1 MDTTDLSVVEGNRV
15 SSSTDKL
22 RIRKIS
28 KQEKYKIYNISTGEI
43 LELYDS
49 RKLAHNALKEHQQEE
64 KKKQVR
70 FDDSVVV
77 VRIKNGDNL
86 KHRIKEEI
94 KK

>member
-43 LELYDS
+43 LKFYDS
-49 RKLAHNALKEHQQEE
+49 RKLAHDALKVMNEE
-64 KKKQVR
+64 EKKQVR

-77 VRIKNGDNL
+77 VHIENGDNL

>member
-1 MDTTDLSVVEGNRV
+1 MNRE
-15 SSSTDKL
+15 KL
-22 RIRKIS
+22 RIRKIN

-43 LELYDS
+43 LKLYDS
-49 RKLAHNALKEHQQEE
+49 RKLAYTALKEMNEEE
-64 KKKQVR
+64 KKKQVK

-77 VRIKNGDNL
+77 VHIKNGDNL